1 MKAFFLS
8 ALSRLKAFF
17 KGVLTY
23 VVHHPL
29 AMAATVFLVVA
40 AAACLIG
47 GKTFQIGG
55 LLQKLWG
62 TKPVDG
68 RGVPPASRTG
78 ADGKPIE
85 PGQSDDKGFVQAPV
99 STQIVAP
106 GIFSNPD
113 TVTVVHPDK
122 GQVTVSLPT
131 GVKNTDV
138 KEVTE
143 VSPDVYEVKNNDTG
157 VKSAT
162 VGDLLDK
169 IDRQS
174 KKS

>member
-1 MKAFFLS
+1 MKAYFASFIAWS
-8 ALSRLKAFF
+8 KARLKTIF
-17 KGVLTY
+17 TY
-23 VVHHPL
+23 AVHHPL
-29 AMAATVFLVVA
+29 ALAATVFLVVA
-40 AAACLIG
+40 AAACLVG

-113 TVTVVHPDK
+113 TITVVHPDK

-157 VKSAT
+157 VKPAT
-162 VGDLLDK
+162 VGDLLNK
-169 IDRQS
+169 IDQQS